1 MLELQFSPFPVLV
14 TNRLTL
20 RKISEEDIPSIFA
33 MRSSEE
39 MMRYIDRPR
48 AQSTEEA
55 AKLVNAILESLAKN
69 EGITWAITVTGQT
82 DLAGTIGFWKIT
94 PEHYRA
100 EIGYMLRT
108 EYQHQGIM
116 HEALSAVLDYGF
128 KEMNLHSVEAN
139 VNPANEASIRLL
151 ERNKFVLEGRFRENY
166 YYNGQFLDSNI
177 YSLLTPLKQ

>member
-1 MLELQFSPFPVLV
+1 MLELQFSPFPVLL

-20 RKISEEDIPSIFA
+20 RKISEGDIPSIFA

-55 AKLVNAILESLAKN
+55 AKLVNSILESLAKN

-128 KEMNLHSVEAN
+128 KDMNLHSVEAN

-151 ERNKFVLEGRFRENY
+151 ERNNFILEGRFRENY
-166 YYNGQFLDSNI
+166 FYNGKFLDSNI

>member
-1 MLELQFSPFPVLV
+1 MLEPQFSPFPVLV

-20 RKISEEDIPSIFA
+20 RKISEEDIPSIFV

-48 AQSTEEA
+48 AKSMEEA
-55 AKLVNAILESLAKN
+55 AKLVRAILESLEKN
-69 EGITWAITVTGQT
+69 DGITWAITLTGQK
-82 DLAGTIGFWKIT
+82 DVAGTIGFWKIT
-94 PEHYRA
+94 REHYRA

-116 HEALSAVLDYGF
+116 QEAMRAVLDYGF
-128 KEMNLHSVEAN
+128 SVMNLHSVEAN
-139 VNPANEASIRLL
+139 VNPANQASIRLL
-151 ERNKFVLEGRFRENY
+151 ERNNFVLEGRFRENY
-166 YYNGQFLDSNI
+166 FYNGQFLDSNI